1 MSILINLVFIRA
13 IYIPKAD
20 RDKYI
25 VMDKEEYK
33 SFQSKKYEKYY
44 CVLKTLENNLKISD
58 IIISNTIKNENG
70 EETSTVKFDSVKAFA
85 QNMKCFNDLNIQYIE
100 KQLGE
105 DLEEDIKCK

>member
-13 IYIPKAD
+13 IYISKAD
-20 RDKYI
+20 FDKYI
-25 VMDKEEYK
+25 VLDKEEYK
-33 SFQSKKYEKYY
+33 NAQSKKYEKYY

-85 QNMKCFNDLNIQYIE
+85 QNMKCFNDLNIRYIE

-105 DLEEDIKCK
+105 NEEDEKHD